1 MSKALR
7 IGLGIFIASITVY
20 YYNLLKCSFP
30 FLLNSN
36 LCYS

>member
-7 IGLGIFIASITVY
+7 IRLGIFIASITVS
-20 YYNLLKCSFP
+20 YYNLLKCSLP
-30 FLLNSN
+30 FLLNSS